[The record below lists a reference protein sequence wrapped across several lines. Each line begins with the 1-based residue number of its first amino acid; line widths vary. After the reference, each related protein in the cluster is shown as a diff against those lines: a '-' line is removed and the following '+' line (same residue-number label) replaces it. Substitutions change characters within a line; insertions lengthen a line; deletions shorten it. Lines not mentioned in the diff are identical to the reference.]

1 MKEEEKRLKEEKDVS
16 YFSFFFFLF
25 FDSYVLSILFY
36 IQNEPFDCSV
46 LLQRLKA
53 EKAEI
58 TRFLQKSKIQQA
70 PKVSR
75 FTNLT
80 RKLMDVT
87 FELWSPSKSVQF
99 HKMYFL

>member
-16 YFSFFFFLF
+16 CFFFVF
-25 FDSYVLSILFY
+25 FDSYVLSMLFY
-36 IQNEPFDCSV
+36 IQNEPFACSV

-87 FELWSPSKSVQF
+87 FKL
-99 HKMYFL
+99 